1 MTQDPI
7 QPLADVGRRVLRI
20 LQHLA
25 TPPGSNHPLD
35 SYESLLLDPVVAL
48 SDICNEL
55 LEQPGAAPAAAEHE
69 DLREGTGSRPVSD
82 PNASRAFPFFSRA
95 GAVAP
100 TTRIPGHDGVAHPR
114 TEIPAAVHYS
124 GASGPGL
131 DAPAPFEQSRRAMDD
146 PVPLPERPGTP
157 EPREAADPSGGT
169 PRADSWERPSVRPRR
184 PVIDGSDRYPEAR
197 QRARRGPPSRRMPH
211 PAERPSAGEHPDG
224 SESESSQEEHGEQ
237 RRPVRATEPPS
248 RVSSWAENGP
258 ARGAADAT
266 FPPNG
271 SRLTAS
277 TERLA
282 AMLRAHVAQTEP
294 VTGTEPEETSFT
306 RPGDDGRGTHP
317 VDEPARARP
326 DGRVSVEEI
335 MERLADELETEFVRT
350 YGSSGG

>member
-7 QPLADVGRRVLRI
+7 QPLDDVGRRVLRI

-25 TPPGSNHPLD
+25 APPGSNHPLD

-55 LEQPGAAPAAAEHE
+55 LEQPGAAPVAAEHE
-69 DLREGTGSRPVSD
+69 DLPEGAGSRPVSD
-82 PNASRAFPFFSRA
+82 PNARRAFPPFSRA
-95 GAVAP
+95 GAEAP
-100 TTRIPGHDGVAHPR
+100 TTRIPGHDGVAHPH
-114 TEIPAAVHYS
+114 TENPTAVRS
-124 GASGPGL
+124 GASGSGL
-131 DAPAPFEQSRRAMDD
+131 DGPVSFEQSRRAMDD
-146 PVPLPERPGTP
+146 PARLPERPGIP
-157 EPREAADPSGGT
+157 EPREAADLSGGT

-184 PVIDGSDRYPEAR
+184 PVIDGSERYPEAR
-197 QRARRGPPSRRMPH
+197 QRARRGLPSRRMPH
-211 PAERPSAGEHPDG
+211 PADPAERPSAGEHPDG

-237 RRPVRATEPPS
+237 RRPVRATEPLS
-248 RVSSWAENGP
+248 RATSWAENGP

-282 AMLRAHVAQTEP
+282 AMLRAHIAQTEP
-294 VTGTEPEETSFT
+294 VTGTELEETSFT
-306 RPGDDGRGTHP
+306 RPGDDGRGTGP
-317 VDEPARARP
+317 VDEPALP

-335 MERLADELETEFVRT
+335 MERLADELETGFVRT